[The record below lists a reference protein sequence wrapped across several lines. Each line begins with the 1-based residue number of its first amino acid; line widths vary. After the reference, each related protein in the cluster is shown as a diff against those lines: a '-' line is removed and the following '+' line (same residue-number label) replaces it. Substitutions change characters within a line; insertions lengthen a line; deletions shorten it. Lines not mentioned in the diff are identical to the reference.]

1 MRLSDA
7 EWKVMSVVWDRG
19 TASAREVL
27 DVLEAETGWAYT
39 TVKTVLARLA
49 GKGALAVEM
58 RGNKSEY
65 QAKVTKEEARQSAL
79 RSLADAAFEGSLS
92 PMLHFLA
99 NRESLS
105 RRDRDELIA
114 LLEARPE
121 SDRKRARTDRK
132 QAR

>member
-19 TASAREVL
+19 TASARDVL
-27 DVLEAETGWAYT
+27 DVLEAETAWAYT
-39 TVKTVLARLA
+39 TVKTILARLA

-58 RGNKSEY
+58 RGNTSEY
-65 QAKVTKEEARQSAL
+65 QAKVTQEEARQSAL
-79 RSLADAAFEGSLS
+79 LSLADSAFEGSLS

-105 RRDRDELIA
+105 KKDREELIA
-114 LLEARPE
+114 LLEAKPGRPG
-121 SDRKRARTDRK
+121 RKGGR
-132 QAR
+132 